1 MANRRIDC
9 GTNGPL
15 RAWRESSHRN
25 QGIRYVSARWVW
37 DCFLYYHYLVLL
49 NKGHRKLKEGSKTI
63 VENLRH
69 LSLSRNGSG
78 KYGDAPPLRSEL
90 LSAEQMQQH
99 GRTLATP
106 DMLSPAPAAARL
118 LARGGGNVSVLR
130 GRPGRVPEPLAANRQ
145 LPPAGE

>member
-15 RAWRESSHRN
+15 RARRESSHRN

-90 LSAEQMQQH
+90 LSAEQMKHH
-99 GRTLATP
+99 GRTLAELHK
-106 DMLSPAPAAARL
+106 LSPGRAPDQL
-118 LARGGGNVSVLR
+118 LARLGIGRGHLGTLGND
-130 GRPGRVPEPLAANRQ
+130 G
-145 LPPAGE
+145 